1 MYRGTTPTLIYNVN
15 SNLDLNG
22 MLQIWVTLKNLMY
35 EKTFEKDNIIVDNGN
50 KTITVELSQED
61 TLLFNGKEVSTQI
74 RFLDS
79 MGKAYASN
87 IEKIELNNILKEG
100 VIHE

>member
-35 EKTFEKDNIIVDNGN
+35 EKTFGKDNIIVDNEN

-61 TLLFNGKEVSTQI
+61 TLLFNGKEVNTQI

-79 MGKAYASN
+79 TGKAYASN

>member
-35 EKTFEKDNIIVDNGN
+35 EKTFEKDNIIVDNEN

-61 TLLFNGKEVSTQI
+61 TLLFNGKGGYI
-74 RFLDS
+74 KFLW
-79 MGKAYASN
+79 
-87 IEKIELNNILKEG
+87 
-100 VIHE
+100 

>member
-35 EKTFEKDNIIVDNGN
+35 EKTFGKDDIIVNNEN

-61 TLLFNGKEVSTQI
+61 TLLFNGKEVNTQI

-79 MGKAYASN
+79 TGKAYASN

>member
-1 MYRGTTPTLIYNVN
+1 
-15 SNLDLNG
+15 

-35 EKTFEKDNIIVDNGN
+35 EKTFGKDDIIVNNEN

-61 TLLFNGKEVSTQI
+61 TLLFNGKEVNTQI

-79 MGKAYASN
+79 TGKAYASN

>member
-35 EKTFEKDNIIVDNGN
+35 EKTFGKDNIIIDNEN

-61 TLLFNGKEVSTQI
+61 TLLFNGKEVNTQI

-79 MGKAYASN
+79 TGKAYASN